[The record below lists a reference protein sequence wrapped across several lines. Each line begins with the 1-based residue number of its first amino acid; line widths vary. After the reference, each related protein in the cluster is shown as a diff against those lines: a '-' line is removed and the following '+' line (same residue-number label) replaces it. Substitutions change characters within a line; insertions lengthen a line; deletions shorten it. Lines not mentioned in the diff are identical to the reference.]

1 MINLS
6 IFSFSPNMP
15 LHCPYIK
22 HNHKTMASVLRYQL
36 FLSLVILVLSL
47 WKSALNNIVSLQRA
61 LPFSPSANAVIITY
75 LPLWALI
82 MLGIYALTSVL
93 VRVAT
98 FEDCSDAGVE
108 LGREI
113 EEAKLRLEKRGF
125 EF

>member
-1 MINLS
+1 
-6 IFSFSPNMP
+6 
-15 LHCPYIK
+15 
-22 HNHKTMASVLRYQL
+22 MASVLRYQL
-36 FLSLVILVLSL
+36 FLSLVILFLSL